1 MTPHPAADDSTTS
14 DRARPPI
21 GRFLTVEGRTLFYH
35 QSGSGGPAVVVL
47 PGAGAIAL
55 DYLNLHDRV
64 ARLTTCILYDRAG
77 TGWSDDAALPR
88 PLGHM
93 TDELHALLT
102 SAAIAPPYLL
112 VGHSLGGALA
122 RHYAQRFPS
131 HVFALLLVDPAHED
145 APAHYPPEVR
155 AMSEAY
161 SDGPIPELPAE
172 VLAVWRSAFAD
183 KFHRLPPDVLEPL
196 LDRHLARW
204 RTGMEEARD
213 AEQFVYAPLRA
224 AGATPDVPLI
234 VLSAMGTEVSPTQ
247 FLPVELQRAVNEGKR
262 MVHRAIAASV
272 PRGEERV
279 LPDAVHTWVC
289 VDQEDEVVRAIADLL
304 GDR

>member
-1 MTPHPAADDSTTS
+1 MAPKAVTDDSPS
-14 DRARPPI
+14 SERMRPPI
-21 GRFLTVEGRTLFYH
+21 GGLLEVEGRTLFYH
-35 QSGSGGPAVVVL
+35 RSGSGGPAVVFV

-64 ARLTTCILYDRAG
+64 SRLSTSILYDRAG
-77 TGWSDDAALPR
+77 TGWSDDVALPR
-88 PLGHM
+88 PLGDV
-93 TDELHALLT
+93 TDELHALLAT
-102 SAAIAPPYLL
+102 AAIAPPYLL
-112 VGHSLGGALA
+112 VGHSLGGAIA
-122 RHYAQRFPS
+122 RHFAQRFPS
-131 HVFALLLVDPAHED
+131 DVFALLLVDPAHED
-145 APAHYPPEVR
+145 GPAHYPPEVR
-155 AMSEAY
+155 EMSEA
-161 SDGPIPELPAE
+161 SSNGPIPDLPAA

-183 KFHRLPPDVLEPL
+183 KFQRLPAAVLEPL

-213 AEQFVYAPLRA
+213 AEHFVYEPLRA
-224 AGATPDVPLI
+224 AGKTPDVPLI

-262 MVHRAIAASV
+262 VVHRAIAASV
-272 PRGEERV
+272 PRGVERV

-289 VDQEDEVVRAIADLL
+289 LDQEDDVVRAIADLL